1 MECRL
6 RPATN
11 RDREFLYRLHCR
23 TMREVIERTWGWDDD
38 WQVKDFDRR
47 MGACQVFVID
57 VGEEPVGG
65 LMLDLT
71 ADNLDIVE
79 LQILPA
85 HQRQG
90 IGTWIIERVI
100 DDAKRRGLRVTLSVV
115 PANSDAKRL
124 YERIGFSAA
133 GVDEPFIRMRYG
145 RSGLNSSSG

>member
-57 VGEEPVGG
+57 VG
-65 LMLDLT
+65 
-71 ADNLDIVE
+71 
-79 LQILPA
+79 
-85 HQRQG
+85 
-90 IGTWIIERVI
+90 
-100 DDAKRRGLRVTLSVV
+100 
-115 PANSDAKRL
+115 
-124 YERIGFSAA
+124 
-133 GVDEPFIRMRYG
+133 
-145 RSGLNSSSG
+145 